1 MNKEGEN
8 TPLEAT
14 RHNPRRWAVDGA
26 WSVVIAA
33 VQPRGTARGQP
44 WTHLAQPAG
53 RPISAGRL
61 PAMQRRPFE

>member
-26 WSVVIAA
+26 WSVVIGG
-33 VQPRGTARGQP
+33 V
-44 WTHLAQPAG
+44 PASG
-53 RPISAGRL
+53 
-61 PAMQRRPFE
+61 PAP